1 MDLECVHT
9 AFDSMFSCDQITQ
22 MNPWSVGSCY
32 VRRNDTEA
40 HRTTQVFCLRAHWI
54 EAWENGASPW
64 DQRWGMMSVINQ
76 SMKHHNDI
84 VDEVNTSD
92 DRVESDRSYVR
103 RFCVCE
109 CECECECVC
118 VCGMCVVCVCGCFA
132 AGIGSI
138 TDMSPM
144 KYSCS
149 LSL

>member
-1 MDLECVHT
+1 
-9 AFDSMFSCDQITQ
+9 
-22 MNPWSVGSCY
+22 
-32 VRRNDTEA
+32 
-40 HRTTQVFCLRAHWI
+40 
-54 EAWENGASPW
+54 
-64 DQRWGMMSVINQ
+64 MMSVINQ